1 MHEAFRVY
9 VESLHPSFEK
19 LMMMSPLKIDR
30 LPRDLPE
37 ERISLFSEG
46 EHPFSVGRPTKLRQR
61 LRQHSIPSARQ
72 NQAGFAFKLAC
83 EVTGRTEASYKTKD
97 SRDALCA
104 DPSFAE
110 VFTQAKARVRTMDVR
125 FVAETDPLRQ
135 DLLEMYVAV
144 VLKTKYNDFET
155 H

>member
-9 VESLHPSFEK
+9 VESLHPSFER
-19 LMMMSPLKIDR
+19 LMVMSPLKIDR
-30 LPRDLPE
+30 LPRDLPGE
-37 ERISLFSEG
+37 CIYLFSEG
-46 EHPFSVGRPTKLRQR
+46 ENHLYVGRTTKLRQR
-61 LRQHSIPSARQ
+61 LRQHSIPSAPQ

-97 SRDALCA
+97 SRNALCA

-110 VFTQAKARVRTMDVR
+110 VFRQAKARVRKMDVR
-125 FVAETDPLRQ
+125 FIEEADPLRQ
-135 DLLEMYVAV
+135 DLLEIYVAV